1 MMCSFFMGHQ
11 EKKQAMRV
19 ENYRLL
25 LDDEKSRGTKH
36 KSPGPQKLCVEI
48 DHSVNYNV
56 NI

>member
-1 MMCSFFMGHQ
+1 MCSFFMGHQ

-48 DHSVNYNV
+48 DHSVNCNV